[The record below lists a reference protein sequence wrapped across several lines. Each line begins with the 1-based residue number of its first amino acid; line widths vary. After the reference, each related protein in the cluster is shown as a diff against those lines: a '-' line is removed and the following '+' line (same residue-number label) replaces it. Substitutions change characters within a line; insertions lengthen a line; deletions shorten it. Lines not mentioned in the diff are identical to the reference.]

1 MRRFDQSRKSRK
13 KVSNDEWESA
23 TDSDSR
29 IGKMKDGRYHLKY
42 KAENAVDLET
52 EIIVA
57 AEVYHGDQGDTST
70 IEDTVNAAQ
79 THLREAETGCQVEEL
94 VADKGYHGELILDQL
109 QNESEVRTYIPE
121 PKQQHNRV
129 WTDKSP
135 LRQAS
140 YRRNRRNATGDRGRR
155 LQRLRSERVERT
167 FAHLCDTGGTRR
179 TWLRGI
185 EKVRKRYLSADGL
198 QPGADHAPANRRWQA
213 KVRTGARREGAACLV
228 CHNRGL
234 VPSPDRLP
242 RDPSAMESLLHQFLR
257 GRRATRRDRLKA

>member
-167 FAHLCDTGGTRR
+167 FAHLCDTGGARR
-179 TWLRGI
+179 T
-185 EKVRKRYLSADGL
+185 
-198 QPGADHAPANRRWQA
+198 
-213 KVRTGARREGAACLV
+213 
-228 CHNRGL
+228 
-234 VPSPDRLP
+234 
-242 RDPSAMESLLHQFLR
+242 
-257 GRRATRRDRLKA
+257 